1 MWKAQWTVLF
11 SNSKTNLYLVWN
23 IFRVLDDLI
32 VPGVYRMLAATLSQ
46 WEHDGRRAPEVTS
59 NPSHF
64 INLRIATGSLSSIKI
79 FFNLK

>member
-1 MWKAQWTVLF
+1 MWRAQRAVLF

-32 VPGVYRMLAATLSQ
+32 VPGVYRMLAAVLSQ

-64 INLRIATGSLSSIKI
+64 TNQSRPIGSQDFEL
-79 FFNLK
+79 